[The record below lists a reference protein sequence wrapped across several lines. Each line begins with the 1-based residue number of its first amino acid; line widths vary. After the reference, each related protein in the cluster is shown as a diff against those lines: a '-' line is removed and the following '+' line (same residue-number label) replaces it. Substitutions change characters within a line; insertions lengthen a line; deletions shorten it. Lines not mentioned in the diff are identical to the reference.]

1 MSIPSSN
8 PLLGNPAIF
17 SGTHAPLGS
26 VTPPP
31 LLGSGT
37 GGAWGG
43 VSLESEEKEDVGIF
57 AEAQMVGEDM
67 EDDPWAGHKCE
78 EYGVLASLGIV
89 AASKGNG
96 PVHWGA
102 SEQMTEQFS
111 NLVADCMLYGV
122 EVRALPPEQIW
133 DYRDEKMNIYDL
145 VTSTHQVEHLPRDY
159 PMVLILEY
167 PRHQQEC
174 YTSWRRLHAEGYKT
188 TLCLIE
194 NVTGQQIEPGSLWA
208 EVLYCRARNGPFASH
223 IVTRGFLETPHPMRF
238 WQEGVQP
245 RQ

>member
-1 MSIPSSN
+1 MLRT
-8 PLLGNPAIF
+8 PLSRPAR
-17 SGTHAPLGS
+17 HAAW
-26 VTPPP
+26 T
-31 LLGSGT
+31 LLD
-37 GGAWGG
+37 
-43 VSLESEEKEDVGIF
+43 K
-57 AEAQMVGEDM
+57 
-67 EDDPWAGHKCE
+67 
-78 EYGVLASLGIV
+78 VLYKALDYDARILH
-89 AASKGNG
+89 
-96 PVHWGA
+96 P
-102 SEQMTEQFS
+102 EQFS

-122 EVRALPPEQIW
+122 EVRALPPEQIR
-133 DYRDEKMNIYDL
+133 DYRDEKLNIYDL
-145 VTSTHQVEHLPRDY
+145 VTHTHLVEHLPRDY

-223 IVTRGFLETPHPMRF
+223 IVARGFLETPHPMRF

-245 RQ
+245 RHWKGGAGS